1 MLNLSLKISRLLQQ
15 SVKFRSRGQWIRSG
29 RKLWKSWE
37 KHKMETFN
45 KLVEWFVK
53 NGGDRAIVALSGGV
67 DSAVVALAAKKAL
80 GKGAIAITAD
90 YKTLAEEE
98 LAAAW
103 RVAREIGIKHK
114 VIEYNEL
121 ENTSFVKNDTMRC
134 YYCRIELG
142 QHLAEEAKRAD
153 ILLIVDGTNIDD
165 LTDYRPG
172 IRALRENGVRS
183 PMIELGIGKTEIREI
198 AKSFELSV
206 YDKPSNACLASRI
219 PTGSEVTYEKL
230 QRIENAE
237 IVVKTIFAVRQVRVR
252 DHGDLARIEVGR
264 DELHKMFDVDKLAI
278 LDNKLKELTFKFV
291 SIDVAGY
298 KTGKL
303 VVIDRYD

>member
-1 MLNLSLKISRLLQQ
+1 
-15 SVKFRSRGQWIRSG
+15 
-29 RKLWKSWE
+29 
-37 KHKMETFN
+37 METFH

-80 GKGAIAITAD
+80 GNGAIAITAD
-90 YKTLAEEE
+90 YKTLADEE
-98 LAAAW
+98 LAVAW

-121 ENTSFVKNDTMRC
+121 ENRSFVRNDTMRC
-134 YYCRIELG
+134 YYCRTELG
-142 QHLAEEAKRAD
+142 QHLAQEARRAGVQ
-153 ILLIVDGTNIDD
+153 LIVDGTNIDD

-183 PMIELGIGKTEIREI
+183 PMIELGIGKLEIRQI

-237 IVVKTIFAVRQVRVR
+237 IIVKTIFGVRQVRVR

-264 DELHKMFDVDKLAI
+264 DELHKMFDVEKLAI

-303 VVIDRYD
+303 VVIDRGNCTGC

>member
-1 MLNLSLKISRLLQQ
+1 
-15 SVKFRSRGQWIRSG
+15 
-29 RKLWKSWE
+29 
-37 KHKMETFN
+37 METFN

-53 NGGDRAIVALSGGV
+53 NGGDKAIVALSGGV
-67 DSAVVALAAKKAL
+67 DSAVVALAAKKTL
-80 GKGAIAITAD
+80 GNGAIAITAD
-90 YKTLAEEE
+90 YKTLTEEE

-103 RVAREIGIKHK
+103 QVAREIGIKHK

-134 YYCRIELG
+134 YYCRTELG
-142 QHLAEEAKRAD
+142 QRLAEEARRAG

-183 PMIELGIGKTEIREI
+183 PMIELGIGKTEVREI
-198 AKSFELSV
+198 AKNFELSV

-230 QRIENAE
+230 RRIENAE
-237 IVVKTIFAVRQVRVR
+237 IIVKTIFAVRQVRVR

-291 SIDVAGY
+291 SIDVVGY

-303 VVIDRYD
+303 VVIR

>member
-1 MLNLSLKISRLLQQ
+1 
-15 SVKFRSRGQWIRSG
+15 
-29 RKLWKSWE
+29 
-37 KHKMETFN
+37 METFN

-98 LAAAW
+98 LTAAR
-103 RVAREIGIKHK
+103 RVASEIGITHK
-114 VIEYNEL
+114 VIEYDEL
-121 ENTSFVKNDTMRC
+121 ENPSFTKNDSMRC
-134 YYCRIELG
+134 YYCRTELG
-142 QHLAEEAKRAD
+142 QHLAEEARRAG
-153 ILLIVDGTNIDD
+153 ILLVVDGSNVDD

-183 PMIELGIGKTEIREI
+183 PMIELGIGKTEIRKI
-198 AKSFELSV
+198 AKSFKLSV

-219 PTGSEVTYEKL
+219 PTGSEVTYERL

-237 IVVKTIFAVRQVRVR
+237 VIVKNIFGVRQVRVR

-264 DELHKMFDVDKLAI
+264 DELHKMFDLDKLAI
-278 LDNKLKELTFKFV
+278 LDRDLKDLTFKFV
-291 SIDVAGY
+291 SIDIAGY
-298 KTGKL
+298 KMGNPSSKL
-303 VVIDRYD
+303 SCMVRRLLFLS

>member
-1 MLNLSLKISRLLQQ
+1 
-15 SVKFRSRGQWIRSG
+15 
-29 RKLWKSWE
+29 
-37 KHKMETFN
+37 METFN

-53 NGGDRAIVALSGGV
+53 NGGDKAIVALSGGV

-80 GKGAIAITAD
+80 GNGAIAITAD

-103 RVAREIGIKHK
+103 HVAREIGIKHK

-134 YYCRIELG
+134 YYCRTELG
-142 QHLAEEAKRAD
+142 QRLAEEARRAG

-230 QRIENAE
+230 RRIENAE
-237 IVVKTIFAVRQVRVR
+237 IIVKTIFSVRQVRVR

-291 SIDVAGY
+291 SIDVVGY

-303 VVIDRYD
+303 VVIR